1 MYLALGVVAS
11 AYIPKLLPHI
21 GSGGLS
27 ALHWAIYQSARVLRA
42 KNIEPMEEFKLKSPT
57 TPPSFILPTP
67 NEEEEEEEDDRLLLP
82 VLAILL
88 FALLCALL
96 LLWSCYCRGQSAER
110 WTTLKE
116 TTGRHFSRLCPCC
129 PTAAQEGEEEEK
141 GNTAASN
148 IQQQQ
153 QQIAG
158 YNPGEMLSLIMEAPA
173 ENSEQPFDAW
183 PKRGKSKKTKKKK
196 KKRKTTSPLL
206 FESSVTTEEASSS
219 EAPKKHKKKSRSRR
233 S

>member
-42 KNIEPMEEFKLKSPT
+42 KNIEPIGEFKLKSPT
-57 TPPSFILPTP
+57 TPPPPILPTS
-67 NEEEEEEEDDRLLLP
+67 NEEEEEEGDRLLLP

-110 WTTLKE
+110 WTALKE
-116 TTGRHFSRLCPCC
+116 TAGQHFSRLCPCC
-129 PTAAQEGEEEEK
+129 PTAAQEEK
-141 GNTAASN
+141 GNTAAST
-148 IQQQQ
+148 QQQ

-158 YNPGEMLSLIMEAPA
+158 YNPGEMLPFIMEAPA
-173 ENSEQPFDAW
+173 ENGEQPFDAW

-219 EAPKKHKKKSRSRR
+219 EVPKKHKKKSRSRK